1 MQGQIDENKKVLSG
15 LRSEQYHLKREFDA
29 YKHQQDLASLKLAN
43 EVQAA
48 ENEQLPTFDR

>member
-1 MQGQIDENKKVLSG
+1 MSG

-48 ENEQLPTFDR
+48 EGEQLPTFDRQLNP